1 MKRILLSFLA
11 LGLLAS
17 CNQNSETALKSEKL
31 AFNEASN
38 KVEAESPSFYDFTVT
53 DLNGEQ
59 FSFSQLEGKRVLIV
73 NTASKCGFTPQYED
87 LQALY
92 EKHGGE
98 KFTIIG
104 FPCNQFGK
112 QEPGTNEEI
121 ASFCQKNYG
130 VSFPMMDKIDVKG
143 DEQAPIY
150 HWLTDKDLNGVDDAK
165 VSWNFNKFL
174 IDENGKWIAHHG
186 SRTNPLDEEIVA
198 FAMGK

>member
-17 CNQNSETALKSEKL
+17 CNQNSVTALKSEKL
-31 AFNEASN
+31 ALNEASN

-59 FSFSQLEGKRVLIV
+59 FSFSQLKGKRVLIV

-87 LQALY
+87 LQALN

-104 FPCNQFGK
+104 FPCNQFGNRVTLCYSDSLVFGH
-112 QEPGTNEEI
+112 QVGLCYWDSLVI
-121 ASFCQKNYG
+121 S
-130 VSFPMMDKIDVKG
+130 
-143 DEQAPIY
+143 
-150 HWLTDKDLNGVDDAK
+150 LN
-165 VSWNFNKFL
+165 
-174 IDENGKWIAHHG
+174 I
-186 SRTNPLDEEIVA
+186 R
-198 FAMGK
+198 